1 MKFIDLKAQY
11 NGLRGD
17 VNDRIQRVLEHGQY
31 INGPEV
37 GELEGKLAEFVGVK
51 HAIGVS
57 SGTDALTIS
66 LMALGIEP
74 GDEVIMPG
82 FTYIATAETVAFLGA
97 KPIFVDIDAATY
109 NIDPALIEAAITSKT
124 KCIMVVSLYGQCA
137 DFDQINQIA
146 ARHSLPV
153 IEDGAQSFGAT
164 YHGRRS
170 CGQTTLG
177 TTSFFPSKPLGCYG
191 DGGAI
196 FTNSDELALAC
207 RQVRAHGEERR
218 YHHVKVGMNGRL
230 DTLQAAILL
239 SKLSVFE
246 AEIEMRQV
254 VAERYF
260 SAFEDTNGIT
270 LPHILQ
276 HNESVYAQFTVR
288 VADRDAVRG
297 RLQDKGV
304 PTAVHYPLPIY
315 RQPAYAETDVLL
327 ETADQAAREVVS
339 LPFSP
344 WLEEGDQMQVVE
356 SLKKAL
362 A

>member
-11 NGLRGD
+11 EGIRAD

-37 GELEGKLAEFVGVK
+37 KELEAKLADYVGVK

-66 LMALGIEP
+66 LMALGIQP

-82 FTYIATAETVAFLGA
+82 FTYIATAESAALLGA
-97 KPIFVDIDAATY
+97 KPVFVDIEPSTY
-109 NIDPALIEAAITSKT
+109 NIDPTLVEAAITPKT
-124 KCIMVVSLYGQCA
+124 KCIMVVSLYGQCV
-137 DFDQINQIA
+137 DFDAINAIA
-146 ARHSLPV
+146 QKHEIPV

-164 YHGRRS
+164 SKGLKS
-170 CGQTTLG
+170 CGQTTLA

-230 DTLQAAILL
+230 DTLQAAVLL
-239 SKLSVFE
+239 SKLEVFE
-246 AEIEMRQV
+246 SEIEKRQE
-254 VAERYF
+254 VAARYF
-260 SAFEDTNGIT
+260 EGLCRCDGLV
-270 LPHILQ
+270 LPHILE
-276 HNESVYAQFTVR
+276 HNQSVFAQFTVR
-288 VADRDAVRG
+288 VSNRDKFRAK
-297 RLQDKGV
+297 LQSAGI

-315 RQPAYAETDVLL
+315 RQPAYEVDGVSLTNAD
-327 ETADQAAREVVS
+327 TASEEVVS

-344 WLEEGDQMQVVE
+344 WLDELEQSQVIDAIH
-356 SLKKAL
+356 SK
-362 A
+362 